1 MGIYI
6 IYKFIRGTEG
16 ETTQNNKEETAQVT
30 SGPENSN
37 QINVSVKKNPN
48 FYVFLGKR
56 YLEIHETI
64 ELHALG
70 NAVSTSVIASENLVR
85 NKYAT
90 FKEIRTRT
98 ITVAGSRGD
107 SKKAKLFITLQRG
120 PDFTEN
126 MRRFSEIKLEN
137 EKLAAKNAE
146 NNAAAEE
153 VPAVTTDK

>member
-1 MGIYI
+1 MIDSHVHKWSIFELRLNSLVI
-6 IYKFIRGTEG
+6 IFCWLT
-16 ETTQNNKEETAQVT
+16 
-30 SGPENSN
+30 
-37 QINVSVKKNPN
+37 
-48 FYVFLGKR
+48 FL
-56 YLEIHETI
+56 LTF
-64 ELHALG
+64 
-70 NAVSTSVIASENLVR
+70 LVYR

-146 NNAAAEE
+146 NNAASEE
-153 VPAVTTDK
+153 VPVTDK